1 MLSSYSLLSTSQFLY
16 LSSNNPFPTSY
27 APANTTILLQKTI
40 LSPNLDWTTSSSL
53 LLQTCPKPRN
63 VRVHILQLRLRLRTA
78 LQNLPQASKYAS
90 THTTTTAPS
99 LEMCEYKYY
108 NYRCGC
114 VCVHQKTAC
123 GKECPPVP
131 TKVSPPK
138 RQCAKCLRKKREA
151 RAEVKAQFAAW
162 KGFVCNDSNE
172 PPSEPVSPRSKPDE
186 QAES

>member
-1 MLSSYSLLSTSQFLY
+1 MTQSPESSYHAFFIFTPFYISIPISQFQQ
-16 LSSNNPFPTSY
+16 PISY
-27 APANTTILLQKTI
+27 I
-40 LSPNLDWTTSSSL
+40 
-53 LLQTCPKPRN
+53 
-63 VRVHILQLRLRLRTA
+63 LRTSEHHNSPSENNTITKSR
-78 LQNLPQASKYAS
+78 LDHVIVSTLTNLPQASKYAS